1 MTTYKPSTWD
11 LREVQPKNMDEELKL
26 LDSKVSLLENKR
38 NTLNEKITSLEFL
51 TWVKQLE
58 EIKIISS
65 KIGAFVSLKFSE
77 NSADQKAVAQM
88 SKVENA
94 LTKLGNRLIFFSLWF
109 KDLPEKKAEELIKV
123 SGPNSY
129 HFQELRKTKPY
140 TLKENEEKIISLKD
154 LGGASALNNVYNIFT
169 SQFRY
174 HYKNKEL
181 TQEEVISLVR
191 SPSPQVRKDA
201 YLLFLKKYADNKDVI
216 GEIYKNLLNDWRE
229 ESIGLRGYKS
239 PINVRNVANDIP
251 DEAVEVLL
259 KVCQKNQNLFHRF
272 FELKRKK
279 LKLKKMQRFDLY
291 APIQKKQKKFS
302 YDEAVKLVL
311 QTFGDFSPQFKD
323 NAEKIISQNHIHSQL
338 QKNKQ
343 SGAYCYGVN
352 TSLAPYVL
360 LNYTKNLRD
369 VSTLAHELGHGIHYL
384 LASKHTEFTVHACLP
399 LAETASILSEMILTE
414 RLREKYPEI
423 AEELL
428 FYKLDDLYASII
440 RQAGFVMFEKKA
452 HQMME
457 EGKTIEE
464 MSQVYYSML
473 KEQLGSKI
481 NIDKAFAYEW
491 AYIPHIFHAPFYCYA
506 YVFGNLLTLA
516 LFELYRERGPS
527 FADKIIELLS
537 KGGSES
543 PKDIVSAIGLD
554 ITKEELW
561 EKGFVVIREMI
572 EKLENKS

>member
-251 DEAVEVLL
+251 DEAVE
-259 KVCQKNQNLFHRF
+259 
-272 FELKRKK
+272 
-279 LKLKKMQRFDLY
+279 
-291 APIQKKQKKFS
+291 
-302 YDEAVKLVL
+302 LVL

-360 LNYTKNLRD
+360 LDYTKNLRD